1 MKPSLVSEKTFED
14 FLGALLDGDMPKCRR
29 IVETLLEQ
37 DVEIADLYRNLF
49 HRAQY
54 AIGELWEL
62 NRISVA
68 REHLATS
75 ITESLMTLV
84 YPRLFRRERVG
95 KRAVIS
101 SGPNEYHQVGGK
113 MVADI
118 FESHG
123 WDGYFLGAN
132 STEDRLLEEVRKRD
146 PDLLAF
152 SVALPASVERLRAML
167 RRVRTEFP
175 SLPVLIG
182 GKAIADGVEDD
193 FSDVPSVTVMTTLEE
208 LESFL
213 HQGEA
218 HAVHGIRH

>member
-1 MKPSLVSEKTFED
+1 MKPSVVSKETFEA
-14 FLGALLDGDMPKCRR
+14 FLSGLIAGDVPSCRR

-37 DVEIADLYRNLF
+37 EVEIIDLYRNLF
-49 HRAQY
+49 HQAQY
-54 AIGELWEL
+54 AIGDLWEL

-84 YPRLFRRERVG
+84 YPRLFRRARVG

-101 SGPNEYHQVGGK
+101 SGPNEYHQIGGK

-132 STEDRLLEEVRKRD
+132 TPADRLLEEIRERK
-146 PDLLAF
+146 PDVLAF
-152 SVALPASVERLRAML
+152 SVALPESLGPLWEMLQAVRA
-167 RRVRTEFP
+167 EFP
-175 SLPVLIG
+175 SLQVLIG
-182 GKAIADGVEDD
+182 GKAIADGVEED
-193 FSDVPSVTVMTTLEE
+193 FSELSLVNVMTKLEE
-208 LESFL
+208 LEPFL
-213 HQGEA
+213 KQSQPHESY
-218 HAVHGIRH
+218 